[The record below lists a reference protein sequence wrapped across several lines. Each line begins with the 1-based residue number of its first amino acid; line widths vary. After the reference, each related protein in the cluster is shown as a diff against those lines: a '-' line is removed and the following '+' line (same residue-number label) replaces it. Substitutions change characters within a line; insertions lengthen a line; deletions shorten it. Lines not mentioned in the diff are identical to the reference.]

1 MPFYW
6 LVLAILGVW
15 RVTHLLHAEA
25 GPADVF
31 SRLRKGL
38 RSNMAGRALDC
49 FYCLSLWTALPT
61 AYWLGQTWGERILL
75 WLATSA
81 GVILLE
87 RLTEPQFLQPS
98 YFEDPPGVTEDHHV
112 QLRQ

>member
-15 RVTHLLHAEA
+15 RVTHLLHVED

-31 SRLRKGL
+31 RRLREALG
-38 RSNMAGRALDC
+38 SNMAGKALDC
-49 FYCLSLWTALPT
+49 FYCLSLWIALPF

-81 GVILLE
+81 GAILLE
-87 RLTEPQFLQPS
+87 RVTERYAVQAT
-98 YFEDPPGVTEDHHV
+98 YFEDPLEMTEDHHV